1 MSRAIDQGGMI
12 VVVTSDRSMG
22 YGGGS
27 HKLPCCC
34 SVSSA
39 DVNDATELL
48 RVDVSDKLDPCT
60 RSAGGGGGGLRRC
73 NNIARNGRKCMI
85 VFTSKFNPT

>member
-1 MSRAIDQGGMI
+1 MSRAIDQIKGI
-12 VVVTSDRSMG
+12 VAATSDRSWG
-22 YGGGS
+22 YDGS
-27 HKLPCCC
+27 SHESPCCC

-48 RVDVSDKLDPCT
+48 RVDVSDKLDPFT

-73 NNIARNGRKCMI
+73 NNMARNGRKCMI